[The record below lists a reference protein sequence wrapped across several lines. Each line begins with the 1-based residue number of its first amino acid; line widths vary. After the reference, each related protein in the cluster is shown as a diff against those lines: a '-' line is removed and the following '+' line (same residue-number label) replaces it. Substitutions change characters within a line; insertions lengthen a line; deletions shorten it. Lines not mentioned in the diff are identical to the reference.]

1 MDKYIKSLPLL
12 TGVSEQVKKMTNMK
26 GHEENTASTE
36 KVLKFFEDSVTEVKK
51 ALKENMMHP
60 LIVQQMTSSI
70 LQKG

>member
-36 KVLKFFEDSVTEVKK
+36 KVLKFFEDSVTEVNK
-51 ALKENMMHP
+51 L
-60 LIVQQMTSSI
+60 
-70 LQKG
+70 